1 VIGFFARACAL
12 IVGVSFSGC
21 AAYEWPRRGETVHR
35 SIPYVKREART
46 LALDLYVPA
55 QPRPAPVVLWI
66 HGGGWKFGHKGFN
79 LLVRDLVD
87 HGFAVASVE
96 YRLLGA
102 APWPA
107 AIDDCHAA
115 LEWVRRHGDRF
126 GLDPRRVCVAGESA
140 GGHLAALLGTQ
151 AGSSRLA
158 AVCAL
163 YPPTDL
169 VAMGRRYSKFKR
181 ASIILQMF
189 GGQIE
194 DRFAAARFASP
205 ITYVSR
211 RSPPFLLYH
220 GDRDWL
226 VPLAQSEALHRHL
239 RARGVECKLRVVPG
253 AGHAF
258 PLSDMQLREVAQFFR
273 RHL

>member
-1 VIGFFARACAL
+1 MRGGLLLLLAAL
-12 IVGVSFSGC
+12 FSGC
-21 AAYEWPRRGETVHR
+21 AAYETPRRGETIHR
-35 SIPYVKREART
+35 SVPFVDRDGKK

-55 QPRPAPVVLWI
+55 QPRPAPVVLWL
-66 HGGGWKFGHKGFN
+66 HGGGWKYGHRGFN
-79 LLVRDLVD
+79 LLVRDLTQ

-96 YRLLGA
+96 YRLLSKNA
-102 APWPA
+102 RWPA
-107 AIDDCHAA
+107 AIDDCHDA
-115 LEWVRRHGDRF
+115 LAWVHRHGARY
-126 GLDPRRVCVAGESA
+126 GLDPARVAVAGESA

-151 AGSSRLA
+151 AGQARIG

-181 ASIILQMF
+181 VSIISQMF
-189 GGQIE
+189 DGEIV
-194 DRFAAARFASP
+194 DRLAAARSASP
-205 ITYVSR
+205 VAYVSR

-226 VPLAQSEALHRHL
+226 VPLSQSEALHRRL
-239 RARGVECKLRVVPG
+239 RAAGIECKLHVVPR

-258 PLSDMQLREVAQFFR
+258 HLSDAQLREVAQFFH